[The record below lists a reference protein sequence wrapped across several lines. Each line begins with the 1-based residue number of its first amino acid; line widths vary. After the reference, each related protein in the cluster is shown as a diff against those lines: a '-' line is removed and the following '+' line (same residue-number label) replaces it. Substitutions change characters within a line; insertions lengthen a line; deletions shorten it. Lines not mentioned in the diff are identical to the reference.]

1 MHGHV
6 GIKLFDLSS
15 FLLASALGLPGGF
28 LLVRDPLL
36 ENLLWSPDLILVLP
50 SNLHRQLGLLHGGV
64 AGGQRS
70 ARPLSLSTPILKNIL
85 C

>member
-6 GIKLFDLSS
+6 GIKLFGLSS

-36 ENLLWSPDLILVLP
+36 EDLLWSPDLVLVLP

>member
-1 MHGHV
+1 MTCGNKTV
-6 GIKLFDLSS
+6 SLSS

-36 ENLLWSPDLILVLP
+36 EDLLWSPDLVLVLP

-64 AGGQRS
+64 AGGKCS
-70 ARPLSLSTPILKNIL
+70 ARPLPLTTTILKNIL